1 MRCVSPEYGFAT
13 LIHAF
18 FPGFLLQ
25 RATPKFTIVP
35 NRRSRNFLLDPKSM

>member
-18 FPGFLLQ
+18 FPGLLLQ
-25 RATPKFTIVP
+25 GATLKFTTVP
-35 NRRSRNFLLDPKSM
+35 NRRSRNFLLDSNSM